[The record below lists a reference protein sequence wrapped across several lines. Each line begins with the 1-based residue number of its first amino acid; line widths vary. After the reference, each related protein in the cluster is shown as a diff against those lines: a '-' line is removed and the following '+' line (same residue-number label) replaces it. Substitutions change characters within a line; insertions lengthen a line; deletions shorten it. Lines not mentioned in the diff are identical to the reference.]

1 MIKRITSFVIDLL
14 TNDSGLSTK
23 SFSMLAAT
31 LTAVIIG
38 LCIGAAL
45 LVDAWDGEID
55 SDMDGMAWLLLADG
69 SMFGLGGITK
79 YLTERKY
86 KNGKDNA

>member
-1 MIKRITSFVIDLL
+1 MIDLL

-31 LTAVIIG
+31 FTAVTIG
-38 LCIGAAL
+38 LCIGVAL
-45 LVDAWDGEID
+45 LVDAWDGKID

-86 KNGKDNA
+86 KNGKENA